1 MDTSATPPPLP
12 NPYSPPQAPVGSP
25 AGDPTLAS
33 PWLRL
38 AAAIIDGVILF
49 PINYVLGMILLK
61 QPSISEAMEAAKKG
75 PEAVEALMPG
85 KGMMLV
91 GQIVGLAVFI
101 GVNYVFLKKGQT
113 IGKMLLK
120 LQIRNRND
128 GSLLPIQDLIVKR
141 VLPIYG
147 VAALANS
154 LHQLIGLLLIVDCVM
169 IFRAGRN
176 TLHDDLANTKV
187 VKLPG

>member
-1 MDTSATPPPLP
+1 MDTSSTPPPVP
-12 NPYSPPQAPVGSP
+12 DPYAPPQSHVGP
-25 AGDPTLAS
+25 PTFDSSLAS

-49 PINYVLGMILLK
+49 PINYVLGRILLK
-61 QPSISEAMEAAKKG
+61 QPSVSEMFEAGKKG
-75 PEAVEALMPG
+75 QEAVDALMPG

-91 GQIVGLAVFI
+91 GQIIGLAVFL
-101 GVNYVFLKKGQT
+101 GVNFVFLKKGQT

-120 LQIRNRND
+120 LQIQNRND
-128 GSLLPIQDLIVKR
+128 GSLLPLQDLIVKR
-141 VLPIYG
+141 ILPVYG
-147 VAALANS
+147 VAALSNS
-154 LHQLIGLLLIVDCVM
+154 LHWVIGLVLIVDALM

-187 VKLPG
+187 VQLKA